1 MTTKKSAADPGVAVY
16 MAALDHPLKPALEAV
31 RQAILAA
38 SPSIA
43 EGIKWNM
50 PSFRTTEYF
59 ATTNLTG
66 KTGLRLILHTGAK
79 VKASAATGLEVDDPA
94 GLLKWLAKDRALV
107 SFTDLGDVKAK
118 RAALQAIIRAW
129 IKLA

>member
-1 MTTKKSAADPGVAVY
+1 MATEKSAADAGVAAY
-16 MAALDHPLKPALEAV
+16 MAALDHPLKPALEAL

-50 PSFRTTEYF
+50 PSFRTTDYF

-79 VKASAATGLEVDDPA
+79 VKASAATGLAIDDPT
-94 GLLKWLAKDRALV
+94 GLLKWLAKDRALIG
-107 SFTDLGDVKAK
+107 FADLAEVKAR

>member
-1 MTTKKSAADPGVAVY
+1 MASKKSAADPGVTAY
-16 MAALDHPLKPALEAV
+16 TAALDHPLKPALEAV
-31 RQAILAA
+31 RQAILGADPA
-38 SPSIA
+38 IA

-50 PSFRTTEYF
+50 PSFRTVEYF

-79 VKASAATGLEVDDPA
+79 VKASAATGLDVDDPS
-94 GLLKWLAKDRALV
+94 GLLEWLAKDRALARFDDV
-107 SFTDLGDVKAK
+107 ADVKAK

-129 IKLA
+129 IKLL